1 MFGNIYRMAGTRI
14 LPRQRIV
21 DCTKKMKSI
30 TRKAKQL
37 IERRTKMTKRVIQS
51 VKKWQTKYKTA
62 SDDIEKKKKQ
72 LINDFY
78 KQYEYCQNIKQNPND
93 EDLTKMGSILMDCT
107 KKMKSFNKKATQL
120 KERRTKM
127 TNRFKQ
133 SVKNWQTKYKTAS
146 EDMEKKNKQ
155 LINDFYKQYEYCQNI
170 KKRNPND
177 EDLTNMVSILT
188 DEKFYFDTS
197 NLSKEEENFIND
209 LVKL

>member
-1 MFGNIYRMAGTRI
+1 MAGTRI
-14 LPRQRIV
+14 LPRQRIM

-78 KQYEYCQNIKQNPND
+78 KQYEYCQNIK
-93 EDLTKMGSILMDCT
+93 
-107 KKMKSFNKKATQL
+107 
-120 KERRTKM
+120 
-127 TNRFKQ
+127 
-133 SVKNWQTKYKTAS
+133 
-146 EDMEKKNKQ
+146 
-155 LINDFYKQYEYCQNI
+155 
-170 KKRNPND
+170 KRNPND

-188 DEKFYFDTS
+188 DEKFDFDTS
-197 NLSKEEENFIND
+197 NLSNEEENFIND